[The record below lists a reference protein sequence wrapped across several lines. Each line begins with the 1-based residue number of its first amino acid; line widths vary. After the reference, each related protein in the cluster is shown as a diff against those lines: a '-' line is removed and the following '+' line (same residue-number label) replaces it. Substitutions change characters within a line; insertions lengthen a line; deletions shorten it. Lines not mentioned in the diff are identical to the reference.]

1 MEGAIA
7 LSFLIPHT
15 SLLPKTFNSPP
26 GICSA
31 FAQLNA
37 LSVERPNLPLAF
49 KPAIS
54 EAPHMG
60 HSGLGGRGAS
70 LGSLPLPGGPHGG
83 QTRMG
88 QRGDVVAQE
97 GKAGVGSRIFTKEI
111 LEQIP
116 WRKLSCIASFLKGE

>member
-15 SLLPKTFNSPP
+15 SLLLKTFNSPP

-37 LSVERPNLPLAF
+37 LSVERPNLPLEF

-54 EAPHMG
+54 EAP
-60 HSGLGGRGAS
+60 
-70 LGSLPLPGGPHGG
+70 PHGPLWIG
-83 QTRMG
+83 RKGRQLRQPASPRGPTRRPNPDG
-88 QRGDVVAQE
+88 TTWR
-97 GKAGVGSRIFTKEI
+97 
-111 LEQIP
+111 LET
-116 WRKLSCIASFLKGE
+116 